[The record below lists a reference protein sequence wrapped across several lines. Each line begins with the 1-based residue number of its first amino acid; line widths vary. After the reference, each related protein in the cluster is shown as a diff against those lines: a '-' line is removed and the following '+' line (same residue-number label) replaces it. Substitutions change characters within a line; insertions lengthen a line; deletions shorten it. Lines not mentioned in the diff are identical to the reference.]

1 LDRSQSKY
9 VYLGDIKIGSKKI
22 YSINES
28 NCENWYPDMKK
39 YVAQFKVKDTKYTH
53 RYIGSM
59 VADVHRTLLYGGM
72 FSYPADAKNIDG
84 KLRILYECFPMA
96 MIIEQIKNSL
106 SF

>member
-9 VYLGDIKIGSKKI
+9 VYLENIKIGSKKI

-39 YVAQFKVKDTKYTH
+39 YVAQYKVKDTKYTH

-59 VADVHRTLLYGGM
+59 VADVHRT
-72 FSYPADAKNIDG
+72 DK
-84 KLRILYECFPMA
+84 KLRVFYLLSL
-96 MIIEQIKNSL
+96 KN
-106 SF
+106 